1 VRVRGIELAVDTFGD
16 PDDPTVLLIAGRSS
30 PMDWWDA
37 ELCERLA
44 AGGRQVVRYD
54 HRDTGASTSCP
65 PGKPD
70 YTFADL
76 VEDAV
81 GILDGLG
88 VERAHVAGLSM
99 GGAIAQV
106 LAVAHPE
113 RVATLTLL
121 ATSVGVGDWP
131 DDLPPM
137 GEDLAE
143 PEPADDPVE
152 RVMAIQ
158 RAFMRGPIDEPRLR
172 ATAETVVA
180 RTADLAAV
188 GNHEVMGSGPTPEGS
203 LADIA
208 VPTLV
213 VHGSAD
219 PLFPVGHGEHLART
233 IPGATLLV
241 LDDVGHEVPPPR
253 TWDVVVP
260 ALLRHTSSD

>member
-1 VRVRGIELAVDTFGD
+1 MRVGGVELAVDTFGD
-16 PDDPTVLLIAGRSS
+16 PGDPTILLIAGRSS

-37 ELCERLA
+37 ELCQRLA
-44 AGGRQVVRYD
+44 AGGHHVVRYD
-54 HRDTGASTSCP
+54 HRDTGASTACA
-65 PGKPD
+65 PGRPD

-76 VEDAV
+76 VEDAA

-88 VERAHVAGLSM
+88 VGRAHVVGLSM

-106 LAVAHPE
+106 LAVTHPD
-113 RVATLTLL
+113 RVASLTLIG
-121 ATSVGVGDWP
+121 TSVGVGDWP

-152 RVMAIQ
+152 RVAGIQ
-158 RAFMRGPIDEPRLR
+158 RAFMRGPIDEARLR
-172 ATAETVVA
+172 ATAASVVA
-180 RTADLAAV
+180 RTRDLAAV
-188 GNHEVMGSGPTPEGS
+188 ENHELMASGPSPEGS

-213 VHGSAD
+213 VHGAAD
-219 PLFPVGHGEHLART
+219 PLFPVGHGEHLARS

-241 LDDVGHEVPPPR
+241 LDDVGHEVPPAR
-253 TWDVVVP
+253 TWDVLVP

>member
-1 VRVRGIELAVDTFGD
+1 MRVDGVELAVDTFGA
-16 PDDPTVLLIAGRSS
+16 PTAPTILLIAGRSS

-37 ELCERLA
+37 ELCQRLA
-44 AGGRQVVRYD
+44 AGGRHVVRYD

-65 PGKPD
+65 PGQPD

-76 VEDAV
+76 VDDAV

-88 VERAHVAGLSM
+88 VERAHVVGISM

-106 LAVAHPE
+106 LAATHPE
-113 RVATLTLL
+113 RL
-121 ATSVGVGDWP
+121 ATMTLIGTTVGIGDWP

-137 GEDLAE
+137 GADLVE

-152 RVMAIQ
+152 HVAALQ
-158 RAFMRGPIDEPRLR
+158 RASMRGPIDEARLR
-172 ATAETVVA
+172 ATAAAVVA
-180 RTADLAAV
+180 RTVDLAAV
-188 GNHEVMGSGPTPEGS
+188 ENHEVMASGPTPTGS

-241 LDDVGHEVPPPR
+241 LAEVGHEVPPAR
-253 TWDVVVP
+253 TWDVFVP
-260 ALLRHTSSD
+260 ALLRQTS

>member
-1 VRVRGIELAVDTFGD
+1 MRVGEVDLAVEAFGD
-16 PDDPTVLLIAGRSS
+16 PADPTILLIAGRSS

-44 AGGRQVVRYD
+44 AGGRHVVRYD
-54 HRDTGASTSCP
+54 HRDTGASTACR
-65 PGKPD
+65 PGRPD

-76 VEDAV
+76 VDDAA

-88 VERAHVAGLSM
+88 VHRAHVVGLSM

-106 LAVAHPE
+106 LAVTHAE
-113 RVATLTLL
+113 RVASLTLV
-121 ATSVGVGDWP
+121 ATTVGVGDWP

-143 PEPADDPVE
+143 PESADDPVDL
-152 RVMAIQ
+152 VANIQ
-158 RAFMRGPIDEPRLR
+158 RAYMRGPIDEVRLR
-172 ATAETVVA
+172 AAAESVVA
-180 RTADLAAV
+180 RTCNLAAV
-188 GNHEVMGSGPTPEGS
+188 DNHELIESGPTPTTT
-203 LADIA
+203 LADIT

-219 PLFPVGHGEHLART
+219 PLFPLGHGEHLARA
-233 IPGATLLV
+233 IPGARLLV
-241 LDDVGHEVPPPR
+241 LDDVGHEVPPAR

-260 ALLRHTSSD
+260 ALLTISD